1 MPETCASESYASCA
15 SELVELFE
23 LYESVTGNQVELENN
38 YDKPRVGFY
47 EKFVKNIEEGDKD
60 DDFDEALEFQK
71 FAEGK
76 RPCGNCIIWGC
87 TRKTTRKCKCGC
99 LQFVCRE
106 CMICL
111 VKD

>member
-1 MPETCASESYASCA
+1 MPEF
-15 SELVELFE
+15 FE
-23 LYESVTGNQVELENN
+23 LYESVTGNEIVDNQIVLE
-38 YDKPRVGFY
+38 DKPRVGFY
-47 EKFVKNIEEGDKD
+47 AKFVKKMEEGDKMD
-60 DDFDEALEFQK
+60 CFDEALEFEK

-111 VKD
+111 VKETKVFSEATSL